1 MTDYQDERS
10 SAAPGGVGPAPARVD
25 AARMWAGGAATAV
38 VATLVALV
46 GLLITR
52 GVFDVDPYP
61 AVSVSG
67 ISHTVTVCLA
77 AAVAALAATALMHLL
92 LLAVPRPRRYFNWI
106 VGLVTAAAVV
116 LPLLGAG
123 SIGVRTAGAVLSF
136 VLGIA
141 ISTLVNSAASSA
153 VLGFSSRSGR

>member
-38 VATLVALV
+38 V

-67 ISHTVTVCLA
+67 ISHTVTVCVA

-141 ISTLVNSAASSA
+141 ISTLVNSAAGSA
-153 VLGFSSRSGR
+153 VLDFSSRSGR